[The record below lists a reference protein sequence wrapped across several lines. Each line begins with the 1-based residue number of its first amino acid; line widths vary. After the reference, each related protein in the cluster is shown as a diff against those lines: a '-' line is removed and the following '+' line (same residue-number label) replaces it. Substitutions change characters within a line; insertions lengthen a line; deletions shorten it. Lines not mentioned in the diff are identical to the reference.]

1 MFMKILFNYQ
11 GECVI
16 RANGPDTIR
25 SHKPKQGQHNDQK
38 KKDKN
43 NLQNT
48 HRKLDIEQHE
58 PYKNPERV
66 FLW

>member
-11 GECVI
+11 GKCII

-25 SHKPKQGQHNDQK
+25 SKDNTMTK
-38 KKDKN
+38 KRKRTKTIIYKT
-43 NLQNT
+43 LLS
-48 HRKLDIEQHE
+48 KLDIDQHE

-66 FLW
+66 FLC